1 MWRVAAAAD
10 DEAIVGLCL
19 RLYAEDPGT
28 GPVPAGNMR
37 GTLAV
42 LRREPW
48 RGRAV
53 VLEMQGQV
61 AGYALLIS
69 FWSNE
74 FGGEVCMVDE
84 LFVVPEHR
92 GRGYATS
99 LFADVT
105 QGGLWA
111 TPMAAMALCVTPGNV
126 RARRLYEGLGF
137 GAVGGFMV
145 RRNS

>member
-1 MWRVAAAAD
+1 MWRVAEATD
-10 DEAIVGLCL
+10 DEAIVDLCL

-28 GPVPAGNMR
+28 GQVPAGNIR
-37 GTLAV
+37 QTLAV

-48 RGRAV
+48 RGRAL
-53 VLEMQGQV
+53 VLDIQSRI

-99 LFADVT
+99 LFSDVT
-105 QGGLWA
+105 QGGLWP
-111 TPMAAMALCVTPGNV
+111 TPIAAMALCVTPGNV

-137 GAVGGFMV
+137 AAVGSFMV
-145 RRNS
+145 RRIP